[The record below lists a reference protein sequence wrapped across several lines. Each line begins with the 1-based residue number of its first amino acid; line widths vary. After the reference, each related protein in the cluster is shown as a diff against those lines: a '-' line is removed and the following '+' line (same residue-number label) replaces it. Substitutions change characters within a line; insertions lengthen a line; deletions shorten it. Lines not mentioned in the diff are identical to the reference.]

1 MNGSSAADGRPP
13 EGPDGPDAGEPLVA
27 RELAGLAEGL
37 EIGPVP
43 YERVLA
49 GGRARRRRRGLVTAA
64 ATALATAVVIGAGA
78 VVAATGHGTGAPV
91 AAAAAGAGT
100 PAASPS
106 AATTAPVAPAA
117 TTAAPAGRDPL
128 TPVRAVVGQ
137 GRTPDGREW
146 QAWVAIWPAVADR
159 EQARAQLDRIWE
171 ERHLVIPGLPRE
183 DDGYAEQRLRSGK
196 DWANLY
202 LTVDGRRAVDDT
214 FHDVPPPAAGPPPAT
229 DRTRGPD
236 GALLGFKG
244 GELGHTPVL
253 IASVGPD
260 VASVRVAW
268 SDGTTTEVAPV
279 TVAGSA
285 PRWFAVP
292 RKPGAAADSIKLY
305 GADGALLH
313 TSTDWMR

>member
-1 MNGSSAADGRPP
+1 MNGSRGTDGRRPAGSEDP
-13 EGPDGPDAGEPLVA
+13 EGPDAGEPLVA

-49 GGRARRRRRGLVTAA
+49 GGRARRRRRGLAA
-64 ATALATAVVIGAGA
+64 AVATALATAVVIGAGA
-78 VVAATGHGTGAPV
+78 VLAGTGPGTGAPAV
-91 AAAAAGAGT
+91 AAAPAGTGT
-100 PAASPS
+100 PAVP
-106 AATTAPVAPAA
+106 PAA
-117 TTAAPAGRDPL
+117 VTPTTAAPAGRDPL

-137 GRTPDGREW
+137 GRTPDGQEW
-146 QAWVAIWPAVADR
+146 QAWVAIWPAVADQG
-159 EQARAQLDRIWE
+159 QARGQLDRIWE

-229 DRTRGPD
+229 DRTRGLD

-268 SDGTTTEVAPV
+268 SDGTTTEVTPV

-292 RKPGAAADSIKLY
+292 RRAGADADSIRLY

>member
-1 MNGSSAADGRPP
+1 MNGSRGTDGRPGGSDDP
-13 EGPDGPDAGEPLVA
+13 EGLDGPDSGEPLVA

-49 GGRARRRRRGLVTAA
+49 GGRARRRRRGLAA
-64 ATALATAVVIGAGA
+64 VVATALATAVVVGAGA
-78 VVAATGHGTGAPV
+78 VLAGTGPGTGAPAV
-91 AAAAAGAGT
+91 AAAPAGTGTPVVT
-100 PAASPS
+100 PAA
-106 AATTAPVAPAA
+106 
-117 TTAAPAGRDPL
+117 AAPAGRDPL

-137 GRTPDGREW
+137 GRTAGGQEW
-146 QAWVAIWPAVADR
+146 QAWVAIWPAVATR
-159 EQARAQLDRIWE
+159 EQARGQLDRIWE
-171 ERHLVIPGLPRE
+171 ERHAVIPQLPEE
-183 DDGYAEQRLRSGK
+183 DDAYAEQRLRSGT
-196 DWANLY
+196 DQANLY

-214 FHDVPPPAAGPPPAT
+214 VHDVPPPTAGPLPAT
-229 DRTRGPD
+229 DRSHGLD

-253 IASVGPD
+253 VASVGPD
-260 VASVRVAW
+260 VATVRVTW
-268 SDGTTTEVAPV
+268 SDGTSTEVAPV

-285 PRWFAVP
+285 PHWFAVP
-292 RKPGAAADSIKLY
+292 RRAGAEADAIRLY